1 MFCLFPWPNIHNNQQ
16 QQQQATA
23 SDPCLCACSQATCS
37 KAATSRAAR
46 STPPFRKL
54 TRVSLRRSQCCGQ
67 VGLRMFLTAFF
78 CNFVGR
84 PMLSTVINMIT
95 SGQPK
100 RRLEDISHAVVVEKE
115 GAPLRRV
122 PNLVRRIAILR
133 RSPNFFCWCARTAP
147 VFAFAPATER
157 FRPPDAKT
165 SQYGSV
171 QEVLSKFAPHATITR
186 LFARCACCWR
196 SAVRDQSQSN

>member
-1 MFCLFPWPNIHNNQQ
+1 
-16 QQQQATA
+16 
-23 SDPCLCACSQATCS
+23 
-37 KAATSRAAR
+37 
-46 STPPFRKL
+46 
-54 TRVSLRRSQCCGQ
+54 
-67 VGLRMFLTAFF
+67 MFLTAFF

-196 SAVRDQSQSN
+196 SAVRDQSQSNWAYLFCGRPETEEEQRRRHLQYTGPWPTTFCGHFALQVVRYAM